1 MHKFGLE
8 HLDKS
13 LEMSSHLDVVE
24 VLRQFQAGYTR
35 RNVENVDTF
44 IKELFITGENTC
56 ILGTGTGELVFGSK
70 KVKKLIEDDWKYWG
84 DVTIDWEN
92 ARIAVA
98 KEVAWFATSGSVKHI
113 FTDSPKRDKSYLD
126 FIKAKAEEPGLTPK
140 QKIAFI
146 NWVLALSYHQRLQSK
161 REYLW
166 PLRLSGVLLR
176 DGGKWK
182 NVHLHFSF
190 PKANFPDER
199 FENAKEHQKNYNKHN
214 TLADEYKN
222 NQMTPEV
229 KNLLKS
235 LEKKLIN
242 QNTITEELVSKFFP
256 MDNLPYI
263 IGPDNQ
269 WFVGVDQIRNFFTSK
284 RKVTLSLDLEHAIAN
299 KSGNITWV
307 TATGVFKQNLTEDQL
322 GEIALAELS
331 NIFQTDLTVQEKL
344 FAAKKN
350 IAYVLKETASG
361 AKYTSPI
368 RLTAVISNQNS
379 GLAFQQIHFSYPNY
393 WIFEEK
399 IASI

>member
-1 MHKFGLE
+1 MHKFGSE
-8 HLDKS
+8 DLDKP
-13 LEMSSHLDVVE
+13 LEMSSYPDVVE

-35 RNVENVDTF
+35 RNVENSDTF

-56 ILGTGTGELVFGSK
+56 ILGTGTGELVLGSK

-92 ARIAVA
+92 PRISVA
-98 KEVAWFATSGSVKHI
+98 KEVAWFATRGSVKHI
-113 FTDSPKRDKSYLD
+113 FTDSPKRDKGYLD

-140 QKIAFI
+140 QKIAHI
-146 NWVLALSYHQRLQSK
+146 NWVLALSYHQRLENK

-166 PLRLSGVLLR
+166 PLRLSGVLLK

-199 FENAKEHQKNYNKHN
+199 FENAKEYQKNYNKQN
-214 TLADEYKN
+214 ALVDEYKA
-222 NQMTPEV
+222 NQMTLEV

-235 LEKKLIN
+235 LETKLIN
-242 QNTITEELVSKFFP
+242 QNAISEELVSKFFTL
-256 MDNLPYI
+256 DNLPYI

-269 WFVGVDQIRNFFTSK
+269 WFVGVDQIRNFFASN
-284 RKVTLSLDLEHAIAN
+284 RKITLALDLEHAIAN
-299 KSGNITWV
+299 KSGDITWV
-307 TATGVFKQNLTEDQL
+307 TVAGVFKQSLTEDQL
-322 GEIALAELS
+322 GELALAELS

-361 AKYTSPI
+361 VNYTSPI
-368 RLTAVISNQNS
+368 RLTAVILNQNS

-399 IASI
+399 IATI